1 MKKKSL
7 EKPFLT
13 DIKLNRQKR
22 LYNFNTSHL
31 NKENKGNNQ
40 ILQSSPEKECSFI
53 NELVKKSV
61 EKINNLFQQ
70 QKLSEVDNKSYNNS
84 KKKNNNK
91 LKEFINI
98 HSINTIEDMNKY
110 NTGINNKNKN
120 EDDLNENVNQNINS
134 GLIVDVSALQRN
146 LKKHSFDFKQ
156 LFKPSKESKNQ
167 IDYIKKSNQNE
178 KKYVIQSIESYETL
192 FNPKSTI
199 DLQESKENCSPLKI
213 KKNYL
218 FKSDI
223 IKDMTNNDKYSLDQ
237 NNLKTMKNR
246 RNKYYSFYRNRNNKS
261 NKINSKNDSKNNSIR
276 RYNSNNY
283 FDISHKRSFSTKEK
297 GIKNDRYN
305 SLRKNNYN
313 YKTSKTSNGINFTN
327 NKIQIINQFKIY
339 ATTST
344 NDKTRL
350 NKSKTQSHFMNK
362 NNSQILKQF
371 YSKEFPLKI
380 KTNDILKLML
390 FLNEYIIN
398 NNLLDDYYQEK
409 NRKILDDYS
418 KFLAGKINLNFP
430 IENDISVDDFVNKT
444 KKIQR
449 KWRQI
454 KVMKYLEKNK
464 FEENKEIK
472 KMVINNYIEKA
483 GYKIKK
489 FFGMFHN
496 LVEQFTLL
504 ENKND
509 FNMVDNNIN
518 KCFYFVKQIITN
530 NLSNFEKNELY
541 KDYINKVIYLN

>member
-1 MKKKSL
+1 MKKISL

-70 QKLSEVDNKSYNNS
+70 QKLSEIDNKSYNNS
-84 KKKNNNK
+84 KKKNKNK

-98 HSINTIEDMNKY
+98 HSINTIEDVNKY
-110 NTGINNKNKN
+110 NINVKNKN

-223 IKDMTNNDKYSLDQ
+223 IKDMTNNEKYSLDQ

-246 RNKYYSFYRNRNNKS
+246 RNKYYSFYRNRNNQSK
-261 NKINSKNDSKNNSIR
+261 KINSKNDSKNNSIR

-297 GIKNDRYN
+297 QIKNDRYN

-313 YKTSKTSNGINFTN
+313 YKTSKTSNGINFTK

-350 NKSKTQSHFMNK
+350 NKSRTQSHFMNI

-444 KKIQR
+444 KIIQR

>member
-1 MKKKSL
+1 MKKISL

-31 NKENKGNNQ
+31 NKENKENNQ

-70 QKLSEVDNKSYNNS
+70 QKLSEIDNKSFNNS

-98 HSINTIEDMNKY
+98 HSINTIEDVNKY
-110 NTGINNKNKN
+110 NINVKNKN

-223 IKDMTNNDKYSLDQ
+223 IKDMTNNEKYSLDQ

-313 YKTSKTSNGINFTN
+313 YKTSKTSNGINFTK

-339 ATTST
+339 ATTSI

-350 NKSKTQSHFMNK
+350 NKSRTQSHFMNI
-362 NNSQILKQF
+362 NNSQILKQL

-444 KKIQR
+444 KIIQR

-454 KVMKYLEKNK
+454 KVIKYLEKNK

-518 KCFYFVKQIITN
+518 KCFYFVKKIITN

>member
-1 MKKKSL
+1 MKKISL

-40 ILQSSPEKECSFI
+40 FLQSSPEKECSFI

-70 QKLSEVDNKSYNNS
+70 QKLSEIDNKSFNNS

-313 YKTSKTSNGINFTN
+313 YKTSKTSNGINFTK

-339 ATTST
+339 ATTSIT
-344 NDKTRL
+344 DKSRL
-350 NKSKTQSHFMNK
+350 NKSKTQSHFMNT

-518 KCFYFVKQIITN
+518 KCFYFVKKIITN
-530 NLSNFEKNELY
+530 NLSNLEKNELY

>member
-1 MKKKSL
+1 MKKINL

-22 LYNFNTSHL
+22 LYNFKVSRS
-31 NKENKGNNQ
+31 NKENNK
-40 ILQSSPEKECSFI
+40 ILQSSPEKECSSI

-70 QKLSEVDNKSYNNS
+70 QKLSEIDNKSNINS
-84 KKKNNNK
+84 KNKKNENK
-91 LKEFINI
+91 LKKFINI
-98 HSINTIEDMNKY
+98 HSINTIEDINRY
-110 NTGINNKNKN
+110 NINNKNRN
-120 EDDLNENVNQNINS
+120 DDDLNENVNQNINS
-134 GLIVDVSALQRN
+134 GLIVDVSALKRN

-156 LFKPSKESKNQ
+156 LFKPTKESKNQ

-199 DLQESKENCSPLKI
+199 DLQESKENCTPLKT
-213 KKNYL
+213 KNNYL

-223 IKDMTNNDKYSLDQ
+223 INDISNEKHTLDQ

-261 NKINSKNDSKNNSIR
+261 NKINSNNDSTTKSIR
-276 RYNSNNY
+276 RYNSNNF
-283 FDISHKRSFSTKEK
+283 FDAIHKRSFSTKDK

-305 SLRKNNYN
+305 SLRQNDYN
-313 YKTSKTSNGINFTN
+313 YKTFKTSNGTNFTK
-327 NKIQIINQFKIY
+327 NKIQITNRFRIY
-339 ATTST
+339 ASSSL
-344 NDKTRL
+344 NDKNRL
-350 NKSKTQSHFMNK
+350 NKSKTQSHFMNT
-362 NNSQILKQF
+362 NNSQILKQL

-398 NNLLDDYYQEK
+398 NNLLDDYYQER

-418 KFLAGKINLNFP
+418 KFLAGKINLNYP
-430 IENDISVDDFVNKT
+430 IENDIIVDDFVNKT
-444 KKIQR
+444 KIIQR
-449 KWRQI
+449 NWRKL

-464 FEENKEIK
+464 FEEGKEIK

-489 FFGMFHN
+489 FFGLFHN
-496 LVEQFTLL
+496 LIEQFTLL
-504 ENKND
+504 DNIND
-509 FNMVDNNIN
+509 FNLKENNIN
-518 KCFYFVKQIITN
+518 KCFYFVKKIITN
-530 NLSNFEKNELY
+530 NLSTFEKNELY
-541 KDYINKVIYLN
+541 RDYINKVIYIN

>member
-1 MKKKSL
+1 MKKISL

-70 QKLSEVDNKSYNNS
+70 QKLSEIDNKDNNNS
-84 KKKNNNK
+84 KNKKNENK
-91 LKEFINI
+91 LKKFINI
-98 HSINTIEDMNKY
+98 HSINTIEDMNRY
-110 NTGINNKNKN
+110 NINNNKNKN
-120 EDDLNENVNQNINS
+120 DDDLNENVNQNINS
-134 GLIVDVSALQRN
+134 GLIVDVSALKRN

-156 LFKPSKESKNQ
+156 LFKPTKESKNQ

-192 FNPKSTI
+192 FNPKSSI
-199 DLQESKENCSPLKI
+199 DLQESKENCTPLKT
-213 KKNYL
+213 KKDYF

-223 IKDMTNNDKYSLDQ
+223 INDISNEKHTLDQ

-261 NKINSKNDSKNNSIR
+261 NKLNSNNDSTTKSIR
-276 RYNSNNY
+276 RYNSNNF
-283 FDISHKRSFSTKEK
+283 FDAIHKRSFSTKDK

-305 SLRKNNYN
+305 SLRQNDYN
-313 YKTSKTSNGINFTN
+313 YKTFKTSNGTNFTK
-327 NKIQIINQFKIY
+327 NKIQITNRFRIY
-339 ATTST
+339 ASSSL
-344 NDKTRL
+344 NNKNRL
-350 NKSKTQSHFMNK
+350 NKSKTQSHFMNT
-362 NNSQILKQF
+362 NNSQILKQL

-398 NNLLDDYYQEK
+398 NNLLDDYYQER

-418 KFLAGKINLNFP
+418 KFLAGKINLNYP
-430 IENDISVDDFVNKT
+430 IENDIIVDDFVNKT
-444 KKIQR
+444 KIIQR
-449 KWRQI
+449 NWRKL

-464 FEENKEIK
+464 FEEGKEIK

-518 KCFYFVKQIITN
+518 KCFYFVKKIITN

>member
-1 MKKKSL
+1 MKKINL

-22 LYNFNTSHL
+22 LYNFKVSRS
-31 NKENKGNNQ
+31 NKENNK
-40 ILQSSPEKECSFI
+40 ILQSSPEKECSSI

-70 QKLSEVDNKSYNNS
+70 QKLSEIDNKSNINS
-84 KKKNNNK
+84 KNKKNENK
-91 LKEFINI
+91 LKKFINI
-98 HSINTIEDMNKY
+98 HSINTIEDINRY
-110 NTGINNKNKN
+110 NINNKNRN
-120 EDDLNENVNQNINS
+120 DDDLNENVNQNINS
-134 GLIVDVSALQRN
+134 GLIVDVSALKRN

-156 LFKPSKESKNQ
+156 LFKPTKESKNQ

-199 DLQESKENCSPLKI
+199 DLQESKENCTPLKT
-213 KKNYL
+213 KKDYF

-223 IKDMTNNDKYSLDQ
+223 INDISNEKHTLDQ

-261 NKINSKNDSKNNSIR
+261 NKINSNNDSTTKSIR
-276 RYNSNNY
+276 RYNSNNF
-283 FDISHKRSFSTKEK
+283 FDAIHKRSFSTKDK

-305 SLRKNNYN
+305 SLRQNDYN
-313 YKTSKTSNGINFTN
+313 YKTFKTSNRTNFTK
-327 NKIQIINQFKIY
+327 NKIQITNRFRIY
-339 ATTST
+339 ASSSL
-344 NDKTRL
+344 NDKNRL
-350 NKSKTQSHFMNK
+350 NKSKTQSHFMNT
-362 NNSQILKQF
+362 NNSQILKQL

-398 NNLLDDYYQEK
+398 NNLLDDYYQER

-418 KFLAGKINLNFP
+418 KFLAGKINLNYP
-430 IENDISVDDFVNKT
+430 IENDIIVDDFVNKT
-444 KKIQR
+444 KIIQR
-449 KWRQI
+449 NWRKL

-464 FEENKEIK
+464 FEEGKEIK

-489 FFGMFHN
+489 FFGLFHN
-496 LVEQFTLL
+496 LIEQFTLL
-504 ENKND
+504 DNIND
-509 FNMVDNNIN
+509 FNLKENNIN
-518 KCFYFVKQIITN
+518 KCFYFVKKIITN
-530 NLSNFEKNELY
+530 NLSTFEKNELY
-541 KDYINKVIYLN
+541 RDYINKVIYIN

>member
-1 MKKKSL
+1 MKKISL

-70 QKLSEVDNKSYNNS
+70 QKLSEIDNKSYNNS
-84 KKKNNNK
+84 KKKNKNK

-237 NNLKTMKNR
+237 NNLKTMKIR

-297 GIKNDRYN
+297 QIKNDRYN

-350 NKSKTQSHFMNK
+350 NKSRTQSHFMNI

-444 KKIQR
+444 KIIQR

-489 FFGMFHN
+489 FFGLFHN

-518 KCFYFVKQIITN
+518 KCFYFVKKIITN

>member
-1 MKKKSL
+1 MKKISL

-70 QKLSEVDNKSYNNS
+70 QKLSEFENKSYNNS

-223 IKDMTNNDKYSLDQ
+223 IKDMTNNEKYSLDQ

-297 GIKNDRYN
+297 QIKNDRYN

-350 NKSKTQSHFMNK
+350 NKSRTQSHFMNT

-444 KKIQR
+444 KIIQR

-518 KCFYFVKQIITN
+518 KCFYFVKKIITN

>member
-1 MKKKSL
+1 MKKISL

-13 DIKLNRQKR
+13 DIKLNRQKH

-84 KKKNNNK
+84 KKKNKNK

-98 HSINTIEDMNKY
+98 HSINTIEDVNKY
-110 NTGINNKNKN
+110 NTGINVKNKN

-223 IKDMTNNDKYSLDQ
+223 IKDMTNNEKYSLDQ

-297 GIKNDRYN
+297 GIKNERYN

-313 YKTSKTSNGINFTN
+313 YKTSKTSNGINFTK

-339 ATTST
+339 ATTSI

-350 NKSKTQSHFMNK
+350 NKSRTQSHFMNI

-380 KTNDILKLML
+380 KTNEILKLML

-444 KKIQR
+444 KIIQR

-518 KCFYFVKQIITN
+518 KCFYFVKKIITN